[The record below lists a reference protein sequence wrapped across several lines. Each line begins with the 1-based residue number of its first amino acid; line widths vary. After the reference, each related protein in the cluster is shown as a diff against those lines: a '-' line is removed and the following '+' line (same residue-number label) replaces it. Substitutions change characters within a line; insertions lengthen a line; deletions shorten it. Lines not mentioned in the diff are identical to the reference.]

1 MNNIQHLN
9 DEAFARLAAD
19 PSRGPIAM
27 LNLLKFKP
35 DGGRERFGEYVA
47 ASAPCTQR
55 AGARLVYAGECG
67 EMVVGNEDW
76 DLLVVVEYPSAG
88 AFTTMLRSNDY
99 QAVVHLRQESLVRSV
114 LYQTTPVAMPPPS
127 EL

>member
-1 MNNIQHLN
+1 MNNIDDLN
-9 DEAFARLAAD
+9 TEALARLAAD

-27 LNLLKFKP
+27 LNLLKFRP

-47 ASAPCTQR
+47 ASAPCTER

-67 EMVVGNEDW
+67 EMVIGDEDW
-76 DLLVVVEYPSAG
+76 DLLVVVEYPTAG
-88 AFTTMLRSNDY
+88 AFTSMIQSDEY

-114 LYQTTPVAMPPPS
+114 LYETSPVVMTPPGD
-127 EL
+127 